1 MEESNVM
8 APSIGL
14 GLTALFA
21 GGRARSPPSPWPTI
35 AKAEVS
41 FDEILSRRVATVFV
55 PDLGGCQG
63 VDDFHR
69 EPRRSNRCLSHRGYP
84 FLYVVRRETV
94 PMPTPCSRAMA
105 RMLLPAARAAR
116 IARTLVFV
124 PRDGCRPPRRV
135 PSAFAHAS
143 RAITRQVRCV
153 RCICREAGSSML
165 AATLRSS

>member
-94 PMPTPCSRAMA
+94 PMPTPFSRAMA
-105 RMLLPAARAAR
+105 RDALACGAGGTDRPDLGLRAPRRLPAAKAR
-116 IARTLVFV
+116 PFGLCPCQPCHHTA
-124 PRDGCRPPRRV
+124 
-135 PSAFAHAS
+135 SAVCA
-143 RAITRQVRCV
+143 
-153 RCICREAGSSML
+153 L
-165 AATLRSS
+165 YL